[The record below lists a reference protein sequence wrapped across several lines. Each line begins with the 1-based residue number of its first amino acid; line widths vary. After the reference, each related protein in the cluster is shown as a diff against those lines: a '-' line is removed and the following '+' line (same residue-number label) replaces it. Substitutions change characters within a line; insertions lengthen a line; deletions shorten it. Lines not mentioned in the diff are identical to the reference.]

1 MSGLGDVTG
10 AFGGAGDAQLLLRN
24 VKLLNLLGCFADSFA
39 AQPEHQRLMFEH
51 IPGTQGSNSCDVYRT
66 LGALFLSLASYLLGA
81 QFEGR
86 TSQQNAL
93 DSATSTP
100 AVASLFGVSVPVASA
115 FGRSAAD
122 AGSASSITTS
132 NALPV
137 QWLVLQLTVAG
148 ASLSVKADQGA
159 MDVASSPTYVALGDS
174 SDPSAEGHAPLDS
187 VPEEV
192 FTDYVQAAGW
202 KKLEYRVTGLRRG
215 IAAAQERALIA
226 CKANAA
232 EGSVLQTLVQA
243 VPSLERLVSLLTRKE
258 VVAALTNSITIT
270 TSTGVDNS
278 ASSTAAV
285 DNPVTVVELYT
296 QALLT
301 FPGDVSPGAGRNH
314 SAVLTADGK
323 ASMLI
328 ALAFANPAAPL
339 ARRLW
344 HFVQQR
350 YLAQV
355 DAMLGFDDATLLHTK
370 GFTDVAD
377 RAAGGAAPS
386 AETLYR
392 QVLSAL
398 YLFCAVFLQQLA
410 AVDDETL
417 LEQQKLFSVQEL
429 RGITIFLK
437 RWLFKLYWSDPL
449 FDIHSSFYHVPSGD
463 CTSDKLL
470 KLHCQMAAT
479 RLFNHLCIRNERRN
493 FLQAED
499 WGWPQ
504 LSGFD
509 LSIREDLNLAA
520 AAEANYGSTLLL
532 KNAKVKSVLT
542 FIPQV

>member
-1 MSGLGDVTG
+1 MPGLGDVTG

-51 IPGTQGSNSCDVYRT
+51 IPGTQGSNSSDVYRT

-81 QFEGR
+81 QFQGR
-86 TSQQNAL
+86 TSQTNAL

-100 AVASLFGVSVPVASA
+100 AVASLFGASVPVASA
-115 FGRSAAD
+115 FGRPASD
-122 AGSASSITTS
+122 AGSANSIATSS
-132 NALPV
+132 ALPV
-137 QWLVLQLTVAG
+137 QWLVQQLTVSG
-148 ASLSVKADQGA
+148 SSYSIKADQGA
-159 MDVASSPTYVALGDS
+159 MDVVSSPTFVSLGDS

-215 IAAAQERALIA
+215 IAAAQDRALAA
-226 CKANAA
+226 CKASAT
-232 EGSVLQTLVQA
+232 EGSMLQRLVQA
-243 VPSLERLVSLLTRKE
+243 VPSLERLVSLLTKKE
-258 VVAALTNSITIT
+258 VVAALTNSITVNHSI
-270 TSTGVDNS
+270 
-278 ASSTAAV
+278 APA
-285 DNPVTVVELYT
+285 DNPVAVVELYT

-301 FPGDVSPGAGRNH
+301 FPGDVSPGAGRNQ

-350 YLAQV
+350 YLPQV

-370 GFTDVAD
+370 GFTDFAD
-377 RAAGGAAPS
+377 RAAGGTAPS

-449 FDIHSSFYHVPSGD
+449 FDIHSSFYHVPAGD

-470 KLHCQMAAT
+470 KLHCQMSAT

-509 LSIREDLNLAA
+509 LSIREDLNLVA